1 MLSRIRLSHIS
12 FERMYAKP
20 TKKFKKLIIRFFE
33 SFLKFV
39 EHRVYYYFRVTE
51 KDIRN
56 KIGR

>member
-1 MLSRIRLSHIS
+1 
-12 FERMYAKP
+12 MYAKP
-20 TKKFKKLIIRFFE
+20 TKKLKKSIIKFFE